1 MKQGDK
7 LVGPL
12 HKSRRSKPQSGYIGI
27 TESQLKALV
36 NVEDFDKIPVGET
49 KSMSGRRVYG
59 YDSVAYE
66 RGWPR
71 WNYTGKWLRKR
82 IGKPKAS
89 VEKEFI
95 ELWKQ
100 RKMDNWWGGEGPI
113 KYLDNLVDREKEPG
127 RWRRGYYWD
136 ENEILRMYPERRL
149 WKNDWPDYST
159 YEKRK
164 ANKLTF
170 KENEGKLSGLGP
182 IGIGKYF
189 IDEDRGK
196 ELHAVMAVRTDLWN
210 QDLPESEHFEK
221 SNTWRECPKAS
232 LDFLHYLHT
241 NYKPV
246 NILGV
251 GVKTAVETENSK
263 ILNLGS
269 YREWMKQYVR
279 YVFISPK

>member
-12 HKSRRSKPQSGYIGI
+12 HKSRWSKPQSDYIGI
-27 TESQLKALV
+27 SESQLKAFV
-36 NVEDFDKIPVGET
+36 GVEDFDKIPIGET

-59 YDSVAYE
+59 YDSDSYR
-66 RGWPR
+66 RGWPK
-71 WNYTGKWLRKR
+71 WGYVGKWLRKR

-95 ELWKQ
+95 DLWKQ

-113 KYLDNLVDREKEPG
+113 KYLDRYIDREERLG
-127 RWRRGYYWD
+127 RWRQSYYWD

-149 WKNDWPDYST
+149 WKDDWPDYST
-159 YEKRK
+159 HEKRK

-170 KENEGKLSGLGP
+170 EENKEKLSGSGP
-182 IGIGKYF
+182 IGIGRYY

-196 ELHAVMAVRTDLWN
+196 ELHTVVAIRTDLWN
-210 QDLPESEHFEK
+210 QGLPESEHFEK
-221 SNTWRECPKAS
+221 SNTYWRQCPKAS
-232 LDFLHYLHT
+232 LDFLHHIHT

-251 GVKTAVETENSK
+251 GWIAAVETEISK
-263 ILNLGS
+263 ELH
-269 YREWMKQYVR
+269 REWGMKEYIR
-279 YVFISPK
+279 YMFISPK

>member
-12 HKSRRSKPQSGYIGI
+12 HKSRWGKPQSDYIGI

-36 NVEDFDKIPVGET
+36 NVEDFDKIPIGET

-59 YDSVAYE
+59 HDSASYE
-66 RGWPR
+66 RGWPK
-71 WNYTGKWLRKR
+71 WNYVGKWLRKR
-82 IGKPKAS
+82 IGKPKAF

-113 KYLDNLVDREKEPG
+113 KYLNNYVDREEESG
-127 RWRRGYYWD
+127 RWRRGFYWD
-136 ENEILRMYPERRL
+136 ENDILRMYPNSRP

-159 YEKRK
+159 HEKRK

-170 KENEGKLSGLGP
+170 EENEEKLSGSGP
-182 IGIGKYF
+182 IGIGKYY

-196 ELHAVMAVRTDLWN
+196 ELHTVVAIRTDLWN
-210 QDLPESEHFEK
+210 QGLPESEYFEK
-221 SNTWRECPKAS
+221 SNTWWQCPKAS
-232 LDFLHYLHT
+232 LDFLHHLHT

-246 NILGV
+246 NILGI
-251 GVKTAVETENSK
+251 GVKTSVETERSKTYFNSVW
-263 ILNLGS
+263 G
-269 YREWMKQYVR
+269 REYVR
-279 YVFISPK
+279 YMFATPK